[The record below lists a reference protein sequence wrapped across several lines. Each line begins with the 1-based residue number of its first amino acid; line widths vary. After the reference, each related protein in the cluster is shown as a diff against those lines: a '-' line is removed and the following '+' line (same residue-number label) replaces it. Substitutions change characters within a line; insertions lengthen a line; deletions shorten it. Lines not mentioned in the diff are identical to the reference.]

1 MADEYL
7 PQNIKSI
14 GGKVIMESKVQFS
27 STQMLEWMGYVA
39 DMQKVSPEK
48 IKMINTCGK
57 RRNVLATIA
66 THKMVLIFADETH
79 SNMLYKCWEAGYGD
93 YEMFY
98 GRGYEPAEMKH
109 CKVHDMMDV
118 DIEGPTVIFIVN
130 ENTRE
135 SMIFGMKNENFST
148 GTVKYVG
155 HEIRSVIMNKLELD
169 NCDTALMISAESIV
183 IEASMVAYE
192 GVIIAAERDSG
203 SLRAME
209 ENVSKFGVH
218 NVEIIS
224 ELNESTLAT
233 IPVPRVAFIV
243 ATKKD
248 IENDIVCLLKLN
260 PKIKFI
266 VYTLELDILADIR
279 YIMKKHGVE
288 VTEVMQIM
296 VSKTDKNSVFSAQ
309 PAPWIIT
316 GEVQ

>member
-1 MADEYL
+1 MAE
-7 PQNIKSI
+7 N
-14 GGKVIMESKVQFS
+14 KVHFS
-27 STQMLEWMGYVA
+27 SEQILKWMGYVA
-39 DMQKVSPEK
+39 DMHNVSPEK
-48 IKMINTCGK
+48 IKLLNTCGK
-57 RRNVLATIA
+57 RRNILATIA

-79 SNMLYKCWEAGYGD
+79 PNMLYKCWEAGYGD

-98 GRGYEPAEMKH
+98 GKGYEPSEMKH
-109 CKVHDMMDV
+109 CKIHDMMDV

-148 GTVKYVG
+148 GSVKYVG
-155 HEIRSVIMNKLELD
+155 HEIRSIIMNKLELD

-183 IEASMVAYE
+183 VEASMVAYE
-192 GVIIAAERDSG
+192 GVIIAAERDAG
-203 SLRAME
+203 SYRTME

-224 ELNESTLAT
+224 DLNDETLAK

-243 ATKKD
+243 ATREDIEKD
-248 IENDIVCLLKLN
+248 IVSLLKIN

-279 YIMKKHGVE
+279 YLMKKHGVT
-288 VTEVMQIM
+288 VTEVTQIA
-296 VSKTDKNSVFSAQ
+296 VSKTDKNSVFVAQ
-309 PAPWIIT
+309 PAPWIVT
-316 GEVQ
+316 GEVI